1 MQRIGLSATVGN
13 PQDILQ
19 WLQGTSKREG
29 CVIDPPHVPSKKDIR
44 IYYQE
49 TTRAIAVIAT
59 KPTLTSRTKT

>member
-49 TTRAIAVIAT
+49 TTRAIALI
-59 KPTLTSRTKT
+59 LLG